1 MMLEGIEKLSL
12 FRLLAWSL
20 RLDFE
25 LLFRVSDLPFLQRVS
40 LIFRKYAEYL
50 KERAFSGELGTV
62 RSSNVFG
69 GRYCYKSAH
78 GLASLQRVYCAA
90 HTVKDLVPDSA
101 VIVDVGSNCG
111 QFNHFSRQFLGAAR
125 VISIEPEKESY
136 GLLRLNAA
144 VPADS
149 LCCAVSDIE
158 GEVLFHV
165 ARESSQLSSYV
176 VEDDVSYREAYSV
189 LSRRLDDLAAEMKI
203 EKVHL
208 LKIDTEGSE
217 FDVLKSAE
225 KLLSMTDLVMVEMSI
240 FRKCSGNLFR
250 IGDFLEKR
258 GFVLVELSCGSGRRP
273 RDADAVFKRICES
286 STSPI
291 VS

>member
-1 MMLEGIEKLSL
+1 MPL
-12 FRLLAWSL
+12 FCLLTWSL

-25 LLFRVSDLPFLQRVS
+25 LIFMVQDIPLFQRLFL
-40 LIFRKYAEYL
+40 IIRKYVLFL
-50 KERAFSGELGTV
+50 KERIFSAERGTLKHSMVLG
-62 RSSNVFG
+62 G
-69 GRYCYKSAH
+69 KSYYRNAND
-78 GLASLQRVYCAA
+78 LASFQRVYCAA
-90 HTVKDLVPDSA
+90 HKIKEFVPDSA
-101 VIVDVGSNCG
+101 VIVDVGASCG
-111 QFNHFSRQFLGAAR
+111 QFNHFSTHYLSAAR
-125 VISIEPEKESY
+125 VISIEPEKEGY
-136 GLLRLNAA
+136 RLLQLNAA
-144 VPADS
+144 VPADAIS
-149 LCCAVSDIE
+149 CAVSDIE

-165 ARESSQLSSYV
+165 ARESSQLSSYI
-176 VEDDVSYREAYSV
+176 VEDNVSYGDTYPVRS
-189 LSRRLDDLAAEMKI
+189 LKLDDLAAEMKI
-203 EKVHL
+203 DKVHL

-225 KLLSMTDLVMVEMSI
+225 KLLSRTDLVMVEMSI

-286 STSPI
+286 STLPI